1 MLALSLSSLVVSFR
15 HFTRVESFPFT
26 DCRVFVFDRGEPSA
40 AELLRREAPFFC
52 QVCDRDAVNA
62 GNLAEH
68 NTGKKHKLWVRI
80 EARWA
85 AALLKNGTGAS
96 GGGGSGS
103 NGDSDGATV
112 TPGTTAAQEEGP
124 TSKKSRTE

>member
-1 MLALSLSSLVVSFR
+1 MHLSSLVLSFR
-15 HFTRVESFPFT
+15 HFKRVESFPFT
-26 DCRVFVFDRGEPSA
+26 DCRVFVFDCGEPSA
-40 AELLRREAPFFC
+40 AERLRRNAPFFC

-68 NTGKKHKLWVRI
+68 NNGKKHKLWERI

-85 AALLKNGTGAS
+85 AALLKSGTGAG

-103 NGDSDGATV
+103 NGDSDGATIIQ
-112 TPGTTAAQEEGP
+112 GIAAAQEEGP
-124 TSKKSRTE
+124 TSKRSRTE